1 MLTEVNKDT
10 ALNPDNALG
19 EGQILKISIISPSGL
34 QSLTPGGTWLDMGWL
49 PDGTYVLPN
58 VEIEKAALLAAGR
71 EDGASVEI
79 ANRVTSSK
87 IGYEIPLL
95 TADDRTRTVW
105 RGTPAATATQGTL
118 AGIRAFKINR
128 GAVVLTRFIFIKK
141 RADGSWTLI
150 FHPRFEL
157 SNNGKERGD
166 ANNEILKFIGSV
178 RSYAF
183 TPPADFEELV
193 ISIDEF
199 GAEFEGDTPEQ
210 LDALTTALDKV
221 ALPAQPLTSGQ
232 AVANLDGA
240 AGSVT
245 TYTISFSQPSNLA
258 VTASGGTGNLDIRV
272 KDASGAVVAQGN
284 AADNA
289 ETINAQSLAAGT
301 YTIDVI
307 GTSAYADATLTATA
321 TPV

>member
-19 EGQILKISIISPSGL
+19 EGQILKISIISAGL
-34 QSLTPGGTWLDMGWL
+34 ASLTPDGSWLDMGWL
-49 PDGTYVLPN
+49 PDGTYVIPN
-58 VEIEKAALLAAGR
+58 VEIEKTPLMAAGR
-71 EDGASVEI
+71 EDGSSVEI
-79 ANRVTSSK
+79 ASRVTSSK
-87 IGYEIPLL
+87 VGYEIPLL

-105 RGTPAATATQGTL
+105 RGTPAALALTGGL
-118 AGIRAFKINR
+118 AGVRAYKINR

-141 RADGSWTLI
+141 RADGSWSLT

-157 SNNGKERGD
+157 SNNGKEKGE
-166 ANNEILKFIGSV
+166 ANNEILKFVGSV
-178 RSYAF
+178 RSHPF
-183 TPPADFEELV
+183 TPPAEFKDLL
-193 ISIDEF
+193 SSMDDF
-199 GAEFEGDTPEQ
+199 GAEFEGDTPEE

-221 ALPAQPLTSGQ
+221 ALPALPLTNGQ
-232 AVANLDGA
+232 AVTNLDGA

-245 TYTISFSQPSNLA
+245 TYTIAFSQPSNLA
-258 VTASGGTGNLDIRV
+258 VTSSGGTGNLDIRV
-272 KDASGAVVAQGN
+272 KDATGKVVASGN

-289 ETINAQSLAAGT
+289 ETINAPALAAGT

-307 GTSAYADATLTATA
+307 GTTQYADATLTATA